1 MSQSDDFKE
10 GAEAQA
16 PQTEAT
22 PDPVKLDEPTL
33 EQLLIGCIWDVLRRM
48 RRVSMHELTPD
59 QATEEDDAVARHLAR
74 TLMGENPGFTMALPM
89 CGPTLI
95 DHLRATVPAYAAEQL
110 PDDIDRANPRA
121 VAVYVCRDFLRAI
134 YNMVRDL
141 SQHPEM
147 TRAMLDQGVNA
158 TAAFWAARLAG
169 RSTTLN

>member
-1 MSQSDDFKE
+1 MSQSDDLKE
-10 GAEAQA
+10 GADAQA

-95 DHLRATVPAYAAEQL
+95 DHLRVTVPAYADEQL